1 MFVFFVSSSL
11 CRWSVVCK
19 GGISWS
25 GSLVLSGLKQILEMN
40 IDVASM
46 TQLRMCM
53 IKIVNFHSSKFFP
66 LREVPILKRDAIEEN
81 H

>member
-25 GSLVLSGLKQILEMN
+25 GSRVLSGLKQNLEMN
-40 IDVASM
+40 IDVASI
-46 TQLRMCM
+46 TLLRMCV
-53 IKIVNFHSSKFFP
+53 IKIVTFKGGYLIFP
-66 LREVPILKRDAIEEN
+66 
-81 H
+81 